1 MHDVIDNIAKSFS
14 LSEGANGYEVIPW
27 RGIIPTLFSNG
38 FDPVFVAKK
47 GHADWE

>member
-14 LSEGANGYEVIPW
+14 LSEGANGYKVIPR
-27 RGIIPTLFSNG
+27 RGIVPTLLANG
-38 FDPVFVAKK
+38 FDTIFVAKK